1 MSAHTIRKKGVRKA
15 LFMALAFVVVA
26 VAILPNAWLALTSLK
41 TEREAFT
48 MPPQL
53 IFRPIV
59 DNYVTIFTRFNFD
72 NYLVNSLM
80 VGLLSTAGALLL
92 GTPAAYAMARFRF
105 TGKRQL
111 SLYVL
116 STRIA
121 PPVLVILPM
130 YLIFG
135 SLGLLDNYLSLA
147 AVQIAYNLAFVF
159 WMMSSFFG
167 ELPEELDDAAQVDG
181 CSRFRAFWRIDLP
194 IVAPGLAA
202 TAIFIFVQSWNEFIT
217 ALVFTGNA
225 TKTLPVAITSFMTA
239 QGTLW
244 GPMAAAGTT
253 VMLPMLV
260 FGLAVQ
266 RYLVRGLTMGAIK

>member
-1 MSAHTIRKKGVRKA
+1 MRVHTIRRGLTKA
-15 LFMALAFVVVA
+15 FMTLLAFLVVM
-26 VAILPNAWLALTSLK
+26 VAITPNLWLALTSLK
-41 TEREAFT
+41 TERDAFA

-53 IFRPIV
+53 IFRPIP
-59 DNYVTIFTRFNFD
+59 DNYVTIFSRFNFD
-72 NYLVNSLM
+72 NYLLNSLI
-80 VGLLSTAGALLL
+80 VGLLSTGGALLL
-92 GTPAAYAMARFRF
+92 GTPAAYAMARYRF
-105 TGKRQL
+105 KGKRQL

-121 PPVLVILPM
+121 PPVLIILPM

-135 SLGLLDNYLSLA
+135 ELGLLDNYVSLA
-147 AVQIAYNLAFVF
+147 AVHVAYNLAFVF
-159 WMMSSFFG
+159 WMMSSFFA
-167 ELPEELDDAAQVDG
+167 ELPEELDDAAEVDG
-181 CSRFRAFWRIDLP
+181 CSRFAAFWRIDLP